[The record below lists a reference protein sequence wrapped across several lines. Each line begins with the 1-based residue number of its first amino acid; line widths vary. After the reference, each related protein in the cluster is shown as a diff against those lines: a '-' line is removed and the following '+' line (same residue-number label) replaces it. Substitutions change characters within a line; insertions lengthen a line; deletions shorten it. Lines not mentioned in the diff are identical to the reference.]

1 MYRKHE
7 HYSEVN
13 ENHRKGSSFFKV
25 TGSKNFVDNFL
36 RAPPAGPFGYGDGDR
51 MPGHPG

>member
-1 MYRKHE
+1 MKIPERE
-7 HYSEVN
+7 AASLI
-13 ENHRKGSSFFKV
+13 KV
-25 TGSKNFVDNFL
+25 SRCKTFVGNFL